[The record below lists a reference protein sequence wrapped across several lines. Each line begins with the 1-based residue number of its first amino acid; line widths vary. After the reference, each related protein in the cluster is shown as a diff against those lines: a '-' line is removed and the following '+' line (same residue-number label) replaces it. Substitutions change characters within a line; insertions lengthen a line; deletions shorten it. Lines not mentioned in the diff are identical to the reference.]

1 MKTLISSIVLAA
13 TVATGAMATQSVV
26 DLTNDEQ
33 AAVRLGECRAIWN
46 AAGSRVRNS
55 NNDFRKLYPALTRK
69 GQKFAYGTQLEI
81 IMVASRVDTEVAIV
95 LDEIKPT
102 EAEVVKCI
110 DDAKAI
116 ARDDY
121 KPNFTKPEVAPEVMP
136 EPAPA
141 EVPVEAPDV
150 DYLTNDDINNNLGK
164 TATEVQRKTFYDAN
178 KGKKVV
184 YTGKV
189 VSVDGTSWLSGPTV
203 GIAIDRKTKVAVNCK
218 FPKDS
223 DASVAHI
230 NKGDTF
236 TCEGTLG
243 NYVFLLGGASVSIN
257 AK

>member
-1 MKTLISSIVLAA
+1 MGEVEVTTESLQSCLSDIKLIA
-13 TVATGAMATQSVV
+13 TDDYSPFY
-26 DLTNDEQ
+26 
-33 AAVRLGECRAIWN
+33 
-46 AAGSRVRNS
+46 S
-55 NNDFRKLYPALTRK
+55 
-69 GQKFAYGTQLEI
+69 
-81 IMVASRVDTEVAIV
+81 
-95 LDEIKPT
+95 KPT
-102 EAEVVKCI
+102 E
-110 DDAKAI
+110 
-116 ARDDY
+116 
-121 KPNFTKPEVAPEVMP
+121 TMP
-136 EPAPA
+136 EPAPMEA
-141 EVPVEAPDV
+141 PVETPDV